1 MRAREAGDP
10 EKPAGQARVR
20 RSGRSP
26 FKDPSRYVFILPASI
41 MILVFSIFPLIFSLV
56 LSFVSWDLSRLQGGI
71 RFAGLSNFLQLFS
84 DRRFWN
90 TARVTLVFVLC
101 GVALQYVVG
110 LGVALLLNQE
120 VRFRRFFRVVFL
132 MPMMLTPAAV
142 GYVGRMLFN
151 ETQGPVNNIIR
162 HLGGPIVPWLSNALV
177 ALPTLILVD
186 TWEWVPFMII
196 VLLAGLKSLP
206 PDVFEAASADGANSF
221 QIFTHIT
228 FPMILPTSVT
238 VVLIRALEALQ
249 AVRHRG
255 RHDGRRA
262 GQRNRVGDLV
272 RLPHGP
278 DLRPP
283 GVRLRHRLLPSDHR
297 HDLLLGI
304 PAQHA
309 PPHRGRTIARSA
321 CTDQGSGR
329 SEQGERSPTSCSS
342 PGRWWPCSLCTGC

>member
-1 MRAREAGDP
+1 
-10 EKPAGQARVR
+10 
-20 RSGRSP
+20 
-26 FKDPSRYVFILPASI
+26 
-41 MILVFSIFPLIFSLV
+41 MILVFSIFPLLFSLV

-71 RFAGLSNFLQLFS
+71 RFAGLNNFIQLFS

-101 GVALQYVVG
+101 GVALQYIVG

-151 ETQGPVNNIIR
+151 ETQGPVNDIIR

-221 QIFTHIT
+221 QIFIHIT

-238 VVLIRALEALQ
+238 VVLIRALEAFKLFDIV
-249 AVRHRG
+249 AVMTGGGPGNATESVTWYAYLTALTFG
-255 RHDGRRA
+255 RLGYASAIAYCLLIIVMIFSLVFLRSMRRRIA
-262 GQRNRVGDLV
+262 A
-272 RLPHGP
+272 
-278 DLRPP
+278 
-283 GVRLRHRLLPSDHR
+283 
-297 HDLLLGI
+297 
-304 PAQHA
+304 AQ
-309 PPHRGRTIARSA
+309 
-321 CTDQGSGR
+321 
-329 SEQGERSPTSCSS
+329 
-342 PGRWWPCSLCTGC
+342 